1 MTTAEGRVGFNPNLY
16 ATERNS
22 CPSATLKRDDTLI
35 ATLQKLSRKVFVSPS
50 SGRRRYASG
59 KVCLSILG
67 TWAGP
72 SWSPTQS
79 LGSVLLSIQSL
90 LHATP

>member
-1 MTTAEGRVGFNPNLY
+1 MPIGDIKKGRRPHSNAAKVIEKGL
-16 ATERNS
+16 R
-22 CPSATLKRDDTLI
+22 L